1 MSTLSHTLRV
11 HSPALP
17 VFAGTPLLQPV
28 RLSGHEGVNALFTY
42 ELLLQTPDALDPGAL
57 ADACADIDLDALIG
71 REIHCEIDLDG
82 AGTFVPGG
90 VGDAVD
96 HLGAG
101 IRQINALITE
111 AELLGEHG
119 RHLRYRLVLRPW
131 LHLATLNA
139 DCRIFQN
146 ATVVDILDALLANY
160 PFPVDKRLA
169 ESFPI
174 RDYQTQFNESDFAFF
189 ERLCQEWGI
198 SYHFE
203 HDAGA
208 HRLVLSDH
216 LGAFAPNPSEAYR
229 QVSYHPPGWKLDA
242 EYLHAFMPASRLA
255 SGRYSSRDYDYT
267 RPRADLSVSRSDP
280 RPTGFAEAE
289 VYAWHA
295 SLGGSHYAQPR
306 AGTAR
311 PNDPWAEGDLI
322 ARLRMQQLRT
332 AGARAQGSGNLRG
345 MVPGFSFVL
354 QGHPR
359 EAANAE
365 YLVLETEFLIED
377 VGQDSQ
383 AALAA
388 GATVARPQAQQRWRV
403 QVDLLAHPITEPLR
417 PTLTRTKPHTHGPQT
432 ARVVGPESQELW
444 TDELGRIKVQFPWDR
459 QGQENPHS
467 SCWVRVSSPW
477 AGNQLGGVHLPRI
490 GQEVVVDFLGG
501 DPDLPICTG
510 RVHNQLN
517 LPPWKLPSQSALSGF
532 RSRELTDGG
541 GNSAAGRSNHLVMDD
556 TAGQIQAQ
564 LKSDHQH
571 SSLSLGAITRI
582 EDNQG
587 RKDAR
592 GEGFELRTDGHGV
605 LRAKDGML
613 ITTEGRPGAAGH
625 VKGLASLVGRLTSAR
640 DQIEGLH
647 EAAVQATAQEQDQDQ
662 SRVAQAV
669 KQQNQALQGRGVV
682 DAAARR
688 FPELAQPHLALDSPA
703 GLAATST
710 QDLHLHSAVHTQ
722 MTSGG
727 HVSLGSGRRLLAAVA
742 EGLRFFTLEHGL
754 KAFASEGDIQIEAQS
769 DTSEITAL
777 QDVEVLSTEDT
788 VYLMAPQRVE
798 IQGGTSFSE
807 WSGSGVL
814 HGTPGV
820 WLEHA
825 ASHAT
830 PGPDQ
835 RPPPGAEQR
844 FAQLPPRVCPEC
856 MQRALRRGAAAVPQ
870 A

>member
-101 IRQINALITE
+101 TRQINALITE

-216 LGAFAPNPSEAYR
+216 LGAFSPNPSEAYR
-229 QVSYHPPGWKLDA
+229 QVAYHPPGWKLDA

-306 AGTAR
+306 AGTAGA
-311 PNDPWAEGDLI
+311 NDPLAEGDLI

-332 AGARAQGSGNLRG
+332 SGARARASGNLRG

-365 YLVLETEFLIED
+365 YLILETDFLIED

-417 PTLTRTKPHTHGPQT
+417 PALTLTKPHTHGPQT
-432 ARVVGPESQELW
+432 ARVVGPEGQELW

-517 LPPWKLPSQSALSGF
+517 LPPWQLPQQAALSGF
-532 RSRELTDGG
+532 RSRELTEGG

-582 EDNQG
+582 EDHQG

-613 ITTEGRPGAAGH
+613 ITTEGRPEALGAMRDMDETVQRLRGAH
-625 VKGLASLVGRLTSAR
+625 EQHDALAEAAQVHGAQQSGEDQDEVQKALRTQN
-640 DQIEGLH
+640 DQIAGDTGERPNPDPL
-647 EAAVQATAQEQDQDQ
+647 QAPHM
-662 SRVAQAV
+662 V
-669 KQQNQALQGRGVV
+669 
-682 DAAARR
+682 
-688 FPELAQPHLALDSPA
+688 LASPA
-703 GLAATST
+703 GIVASVPESA
-710 QDLHLHSAVHTQ
+710 HLHSGTHTAVTTGQHLSISTAQ
-722 MTSGG
+722 RWLASSAQGVRAFVRKGG
-727 HVSLGSGRRLLAAVA
+727 LRWIASRGPIQVQAHQGELVLLAHKDVRITSV
-742 EGLRFFTLEHGL
+742 EGRIR
-754 KAFASEGDIQIEAQS
+754 IQARKKVVVI
-769 DTSEITAL
+769 
-777 QDVEVLSTEDT
+777 
-788 VYLMAPQRVE
+788 
-798 IQGGTSFSE
+798 GGGSYTE
-807 WSGSGVL
+807 WSAQGIR
-814 HGTPGV
+814 HGTAGT
-820 WLEHA
+820 WQEHA
-825 ASHAT
+825 ALHAQV
-830 PGPDQ
+830 GPMS
-835 RPPPGAEQR
+835 RPVQSQD
-844 FAQLPPRVCPEC
+844 FAQGDYPPD
-856 MQRALRRGAAAVPQ
+856 RRQGRRFGPSS
-870 A
+870 

>member
-28 RLSGHEGVNALFTY
+28 RLSGHEGVNALFAY
-42 ELLLQTPDALDPGAL
+42 ELLLQTPDALAPGAL

-82 AGTFVPGG
+82 AGTFLPGG

-101 IRQINALITE
+101 VREINALITE

-131 LHLATLNA
+131 LHLATLNS

-160 PFPVDKRLA
+160 PFPFDKRLS
-169 ESFPI
+169 ESFPL

-216 LGAFAPNPSEAYR
+216 LGAFGPNPSEAYR
-229 QVSYHPPGWKLDA
+229 QVAYHPPGWKLDA
-242 EYLHAFMPASRLA
+242 EYLHAFMPASRLT
-255 SGRYSSRDYDYT
+255 SGRYSSREYDYT

-306 AGTAR
+306 AGTAGA
-311 PNDPWAEGDLI
+311 NDPMAEGDLI

-332 AGARAQGSGNLRG
+332 AGARARASGNLRG

-365 YLVLETEFLIED
+365 YLILETEFLIED

-383 AALAA
+383 AALAV
-388 GATVARPQAQQRWRV
+388 ATTRQAQQRWRV
-403 QVDLLAHPITEPLR
+403 HVDLLAHPITEPLR
-417 PTLTRTKPHTHGPQT
+417 PALTHTKPHTHGPQT
-432 ARVVGPESQELW
+432 ARVVGPEGQELW

-490 GQEVVVDFLGG
+490 GQEVIVDFLGG
-501 DPDLPICTG
+501 DPDLPLCTG

-517 LPPWKLPSQSALSGF
+517 LPPWQLPQQAALSGF

-582 EDNQG
+582 EDHQG

-592 GEGFELRTDGHGV
+592 GDGFELRTDGHGV
-605 LRAKDGML
+605 LRAQNGML
-613 ITTEGRPGAAGH
+613 ITTEGRPEALGAMRDMDETVPRLRAAHEQHDALAEAAQVHGAQQAGEDQDD
-625 VKGLASLVGRLTSAR
+625 VQKALRTQN
-640 DQIEGLH
+640 DQIAGGTGERTRPDPL
-647 EAAVQATAQEQDQDQ
+647 EA
-662 SRVAQAV
+662 
-669 KQQNQALQGRGVV
+669 
-682 DAAARR
+682 
-688 FPELAQPHLALDSPA
+688 PHLVLASPA
-703 GLAATST
+703 GIVASAPESVQLHSGTHTAVTTGQHLSISTAQRWLAAAAQGVRTF
-710 QDLHLHSAVHTQ
+710 VRK
-722 MTSGG
+722 GG
-727 HVSLGSGRRLLAAVA
+727 LQWIASCGPIQVQAHQGELVLLAHKDVRITSV
-742 EGLRFFTLEHGL
+742 EGLIR
-754 KAFASEGDIQIEAQS
+754 IQARKKVVVI
-769 DTSEITAL
+769 
-777 QDVEVLSTEDT
+777 
-788 VYLMAPQRVE
+788 
-798 IQGGTSFSE
+798 GGGSYTE
-807 WSGSGVL
+807 WSAQGIR
-814 HGTPGV
+814 HGTAGT
-820 WLEHA
+820 WQEHA
-825 ASHAT
+825 ALHAQV
-830 PGPDQ
+830 GPMS
-835 RPPPGAEQR
+835 RPVQSQD
-844 FAQLPPRVCPEC
+844 FAQGDYPPE
-856 MQRALRRGAAAVPQ
+856 RRQGRRFGPSS
-870 A
+870 